1 MSTIY
6 ERPRPEDDQNGT
18 QPAPDVATADL
29 VLEARDIWRT
39 YRSGEGQVHAL
50 AGVTLN
56 VAKGDFVALTGRSGS
71 GKTTMLNILG
81 GLDRPT
87 KGQVLI
93 DGQDLARYNDRQ
105 MTKLRRERLG
115 FIFQSYGLIPT
126 LSALENVELP
136 LHLMGWSYGR
146 RRKRAREVLDMV
158 GLGDRAEHR
167 MYEISG
173 GQQQRVAVARALAG
187 EPGLILADEPTG
199 SLDTSTAQM
208 LWQLLQNIVRDSDV
222 ALIAAT
228 HDLSVREYATRS
240 FAMQD
245 GKVEVS

>member
-1 MSTIY
+1 MIY
-6 ERPRPEDDQNGT
+6 ERPRPEDGQNGSH
-18 QPAPDVATADL
+18 PASAVAPVEP
-29 VLEARDIWRT
+29 VLEAHDIWRT
-39 YRSGEGQVHAL
+39 YRSGEGQVNAL
-50 AGVTLN
+50 SGVTLH
-56 VAKGDFVALTGRSGS
+56 VGKGDFVALTGRSGS

-87 KGQVLI
+87 KGEVLI
-93 DGQDLARYNDRQ
+93 DGVNLARYNDKQ

-136 LHLMGWSYGR
+136 LHLMGWSFSR
-146 RRKRAREVLDMV
+146 RRKRAKEVLGLV

-173 GQQQRVAVARALAG
+173 GQQQRVAIARALAG

-199 SLDTSTAQM
+199 SLDTATAQSV
-208 LWQLLQNIVRDSDV
+208 WQLLQDIVRTSQV

-228 HDLSVREYATRS
+228 HDLSVREYASRS

-245 GKVEVS
+245 GKVEIS

>member
-1 MSTIY
+1 MIY
-6 ERPRPEDDQNGT
+6 DRPQPDDEQKWSRP
-18 QPAPDVATADL
+18 TAEETPPVEP

-39 YRSGEGQVHAL
+39 YKSGEGQVHAL
-50 AGVTLN
+50 AGVTLE
-56 VAKGDFVALTGRSGS
+56 VRPGDFVALTGRSGS

-87 KGQVLI
+87 KGAVLI
-93 DGQDLARYNDRQ
+93 DGVDLARYSDRQ

-136 LHLMGWSYGR
+136 LHLMGWSYGK
-146 RRKRAREVLDMV
+146 RRKRAKEVLDLV
-158 GLGDRAEHR
+158 GLGDRSTHR

-173 GQQQRVAVARALAG
+173 GQQQRVAIARALAG
-187 EPGLILADEPTG
+187 KPGLILADEPTG
-199 SLDTSTAQM
+199 SLDTATAQSV
-208 LWQLLQNIVRDSDV
+208 WQLLQDIVSTSKV
-222 ALIAAT
+222 ALVAAT
-228 HDLSVREYATRS
+228 HDLSVREYASRS

-245 GKVEVS
+245 GKVEMS

>member
-1 MSTIY
+1 
-6 ERPRPEDDQNGT
+6 
-18 QPAPDVATADL
+18 
-29 VLEARDIWRT
+29 
-39 YRSGEGQVHAL
+39 
-50 AGVTLN
+50 
-56 VAKGDFVALTGRSGS
+56 
-71 GKTTMLNILG
+71 MLNILG

-87 KGQVLI
+87 KGEVLI
-93 DGQDLARYNDRQ
+93 DGVNLARYNDRQ

-136 LHLMGWSYGR
+136 LHLMGWSYSR
-146 RRKRAREVLDMV
+146 RRKRAKEVLGLV

-173 GQQQRVAVARALAG
+173 GQQQRVAIARALAG

-199 SLDTSTAQM
+199 SLDTATAQSV
-208 LWQLLQNIVRDSDV
+208 WQLLQDIVRTSQV

-228 HDLSVREYATRS
+228 HDLSVREYASRS

-245 GKVEVS
+245 GKVEIS